1 MCIDHLATLALQSMN
16 SYYLLQAFSS
26 QDARPTSTQNQ
37 QIGQRLASPTTT
49 PNGSVLDVSDKF
61 SNQTITDESP
71 IAAIMQN
78 SSYSTSV
85 CEQSVVSMNDERASL
100 NEGFIVTDREEVDVS
115 FMMSEPDIS
124 RLRYEGEYVSL
135 DSIARQTVSDTSVC
149 VLDRSRNHNRSYSAD
164 NTLDGSLKKSSLRR
178 GQPNSV
184 KAGLCHGSEREVQKL
199 RRSFGLD
206 KSDIGYPIPVS
217 VANMSGADVI
227 DLDQS
232 ITSFDSGNIP
242 SETVSC
248 ASLDVVS
255 TANSGS
261 PGSVS
266 QISVNKINAS
276 NRDIEPMEI
285 DTGPSISLIKDNRN
299 DELSKF
305 EVSENLKNAEN
316 NENKDLAVK
325 DGEKKKLIDQ
335 KYESVDS
342 LFSEASTCSP
352 VQRIQREMTRSISND
367 SGKGSICD
375 ESLAD
380 SANNTVLES
389 DAFVAETKQSE
400 SDIKSESKLTV
411 ETETTCIPEKGV
423 SKSENTDL
431 NVANDEKS
439 ETQEQ
444 TTEEKPPLPQKS
456 RSTQDLQQEV
466 RTPTV
471 ARSKSLLDNTVSKR
485 NNGGKPNLKISAETH
500 KLLARAGYIREPKME
515 KPKDLKEEDFTFS
528 GNVKFPLIKQAEIV
542 NPRRESLIA
551 LQKNKAGFVK
561 NNVRQIDKISEET
574 EDLAEKYASPYRF
587 PNSTSRKRGMSPL
600 KVPIGL
606 SRSNTS
612 FGEEKLSL
620 GTAKLPIST
629 QLIKPSDMVA
639 QKGQEMNTSLNK
651 SSSLKRKPSI
661 YYAKREA
668 EDTVNRK
675 MNLDKSNVIIESDD
689 ENLDKA
695 NKDCVKNGNE
705 KESMETH
712 IALNGQKIDLDASL
726 LETINTVCT
735 PMSEKLRENND
746 RISKSN
752 KENASKI
759 PRKMPD
765 LKPPITTPLTVD
777 NMTLRTGSGKTP
789 VEVLKTAKSP
799 RSPVK
804 PLKRL
809 GSPASPR
816 CRIGGSP
823 KMLKNRRQLLT
834 AAPSHNEEEI
844 NNL

>member
-1 MCIDHLATLALQSMN
+1 M
-16 SYYLLQAFSS
+16 
-26 QDARPTSTQNQ
+26 
-37 QIGQRLASPTTT
+37 
-49 PNGSVLDVSDKF
+49 SV
-61 SNQTITDESP
+61 
-71 IAAIMQN
+71 
-78 SSYSTSV
+78 
-85 CEQSVVSMNDERASL
+85 NDERASL
-100 NEGFIVTDREEVDVS
+100 NDGFIVTDKDEVDVS

-124 RLRYEGEYVSL
+124 RLGYEGEYVSL

-149 VLDRSRNHNRSYSAD
+149 VLDRSRHHNRSYSAD

-217 VANMSGADVI
+217 VANMSGVDVL

-248 ASLDVVS
+248 ASLDIVS
-255 TANSGS
+255 STHGGS

-266 QISVNKINAS
+266 QNFVNKTNAS

-285 DTGPSISLIKDNRN
+285 DPGPCISLEKDN
-299 DELSKF
+299 EKLSKI
-305 EVSENLKNAEN
+305 EGSENTKNAVKSEK
-316 NENKDLAVK
+316 NESTVPE
-325 DGEKKKLIDQ
+325 GEKKKLVDQ

-352 VQRIQREMTRSISND
+352 VCQVQREMTRSISND

-375 ESLAD
+375 ESIVD

-389 DAFVAETKQSE
+389 DAFITETKE
-400 SDIKSESKLTV
+400 AESESKAESKITV
-411 ETETTCIPEKGV
+411 ETETLAENDT
-423 SKSENTDL
+423 SKSQNTDT
-431 NVANDEKS
+431 NVANGEKL
-439 ETQEQ
+439 EMLEQ
-444 TTEEKPPLPQKS
+444 NTDEKPPLPQKS
-456 RSTQDLQQEV
+456 RSMHDLQHEV

-471 ARSKSLLDNTVSKR
+471 SRSKSLLDNTVSKR
-485 NNGGKPNLKISAETH
+485 NNGGKPNLQISAETH

-515 KPKDLKEEDFTFS
+515 KPKDNEEDFTFS

-574 EDLAEKYASPYRF
+574 EDLVEKYASPYRF

-600 KVPIGL
+600 KVPVGL

-639 QKGQEMNTSLNK
+639 QKGQDMNVSLNK

-661 YYAKREA
+661 YYAKRET
-668 EDTVNRK
+668 EDTVGLNFKASLDRK
-675 MNLDKSNVIIESDD
+675 INLGNSNVI
-689 ENLDKA
+689 
-695 NKDCVKNGNE
+695 
-705 KESMETH
+705 KESEEDDTDINKASKGGANNGKELEH
-712 IALNGQKIDLDASL
+712 TEIPVVLNGQSIDLDESL
-726 LETINTVCT
+726 METINMVCT
-735 PMSEKLRENND
+735 PMSEKLRENSD

-752 KENASKI
+752 KENTSKI

-823 KMLKNRRQLLT
+823 KMLKNRRHLLT
-834 AAPSHNEEEI
+834 AAPSQNEEDV